1 MEIESN
7 GIVLHTLEQIQH
19 EIGGLRR
26 GVDDLRESVGGL
38 QESVGGLR
46 EDVDALRTDVDALRT
61 DVTAQGKL
69 LTTHGERLAAV
80 EASLGELRES
90 TEQRFDQ
97 LHRDIIMTNGSIDV
111 IHERLC
117 FFERASTVATEGRA
131 RLDQSMERQH
141 VHMNELDVRLSQI
154 EVRVGVLEMN

>member
-1 MEIESN
+1 MEIEST

-26 GVDDLRESVGGL
+26 GVD
-38 QESVGGLR
+38 GLR
-46 EDVDALRTDVDALRT
+46 ETVGGPREDVDALRT
-61 DVTAQGKL
+61 DVTAQSTL
-69 LTTHGERLAAV
+69 MTTHRERLAAV

-90 TEQRFDQ
+90 TEQRFGQ
-97 LHRDIIMTNGSIDV
+97 LHRDILMTTESIDV

-131 RLDQSMERQH
+131 GSTSAWNVNRDT
-141 VHMNELDVRLSQI
+141 
-154 EVRVGVLEMN
+154 